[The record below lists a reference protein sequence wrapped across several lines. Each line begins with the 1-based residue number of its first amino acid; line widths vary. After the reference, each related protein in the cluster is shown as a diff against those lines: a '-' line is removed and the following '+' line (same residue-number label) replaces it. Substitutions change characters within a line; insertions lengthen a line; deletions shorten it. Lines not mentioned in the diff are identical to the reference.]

1 MLSYESKPSGKNK
14 NLGANRANV
23 FLPFV
28 GNVNVG
34 RSATVDYT
42 HVLYKERKKFDLVAT
57 EHASWNVLSC
67 LVLSYSI
74 GAMNV
79 GSLQSF
85 LSARFLST
93 INKQLRVIGTTDPPF
108 IDRACF
114 QFKLSNRE
122 LT

>member
-28 GNVNVG
+28 GTVNVG

-42 HVLYKERKKFDLVAT
+42 HTYYIKKERKKFDLVAT

-67 LVLSYSI
+67 LVLSCPIRSE
-74 GAMNV
+74 
-79 GSLQSF
+79 Q
-85 LSARFLST
+85 
-93 INKQLRVIGTTDPPF
+93 
-108 IDRACF
+108 
-114 QFKLSNRE
+114 
-122 LT
+122 